1 MAKITYQ
8 DKEKSKNSGLPDK
21 NTARAEDFNEI
32 KNSVNYLYD
41 NPSSGVSADSV
52 GQTEQKDE
60 LKGRVD
66 MGVGTN
72 IDWSLG
78 VTYVHDQL
86 TGNLTL
92 TDANLP
98 QGTDTKDI
106 TLDLDLN
113 GFTLT
118 FPAYYVSKG
127 GEVSASGKTR
137 IVIGCVNGNNGS
149 EEVYY
154 SLIPNA

>member
-1 MAKITYQ
+1 MADIIDRGTK
-8 DKEKSKNSGLPDK
+8 
-21 NTARAEDFNEI
+21 
-32 KNSVNYLYD
+32 D
-41 NPSSGVSADSV
+41 NPKTGDSLYEGAGKINAEFNV
-52 GQTEQKDE
+52 NKA
-60 LKGRVD
+60 RVD

-98 QGTDTKDI
+98 QGTDSKTI
-106 TLDLDLN
+106 TLDVDLN
-113 GFTLT
+113 GFSLT
-118 FPAYYVSKG
+118 FPAYYISKG
-127 GEVSASGKTR
+127 GDVSTTGKTR
-137 IVIGCVNGNNGS
+137 IVIDCVNGNNGS